1 MSLLLP
7 KWNGD
12 MIGAMHRIGITEDAV
27 AGAMGVTRTYLSRQ
41 LNSPK
46 VSSDTKA
53 KIENAIAY
61 EAMKRGFSR
70 KDVL

>member
-7 KWNGD
+7 RWNGE

-27 AGAMGVTRTYLSRQ
+27 EGAMGVTRSYLSRQ

-46 VSSDTKA
+46 VSPETKDR
-53 KIENAIAY
+53 IEAAIVY
-61 EAMKRGFSR
+61 EAMKRGFTR
-70 KDVL
+70 NDVL